1 MTSNSAVRA
10 CATISATYVT
20 LLWIALGSNV
30 HGADF
35 DEAKNAF
42 YSGEYA
48 KCAEIT
54 QEQVDKGIWNDFWA
68 RQLIQCHL
76 TTGKYEAAVEVFESV
91 AEKFGKRSIPLRL
104 LAAEA
109 YRLTGKAEV
118 GQRLRDEIPELVSN
132 APWRY
137 SDRAN
142 LLAVGRYFLSEGE
155 DARYILESCYDQ
167 ILKSD
172 SEFAEAHIAIAE
184 LALDKSDYQEAVKSL
199 EISLRS
205 LPNDPYISYL
215 LAKAWAPSDGD
226 KATAYLKAALDLNPK
241 HTMSLLLNAE
251 EMIDG
256 ERYSEAK
263 EVLAAVL
270 EINSTLPEAWAL
282 KAAIAHLEG
291 KYAKE
296 GEFRTQAL
304 STWNTNPKVDFKIG
318 QVLSKHYRFQESIK
332 YQQRSLQ
339 LDPSFRPAKFQLAQD
354 LLRNGQDAQGWE
366 LVNEVATSDKY
377 NVVAYNLRT
386 LNERLATFT
395 TLETDDFIVRMD
407 AEEAEIY
414 GARVLELLTEA
425 KQTLCEK
432 YAVELSQP
440 TTVEIFPQQSDFAIR
455 TFGLP
460 GGAGFLGV
468 CFGPLV
474 TANSPASQGESPS
487 NWESVL
493 WHEFCHVVTLQK
505 TNNRMPRWLSEGIS
519 VAEELERD
527 GSWGQRMDPQYK
539 SMLMGEDFTPL
550 SELSSAFLRPKS
562 PLHLQFAYFESCLA
576 VQYLIETHSLPSLLK
591 VLDDLGM
598 GMAMNDAIEL
608 RIGDLATIDEDF
620 RAFATKRADD
630 FFPETSFSSEGI
642 PKNASPEQLDEW
654 AKEHPRNYVAQIA
667 LARALIQGKKLQAAT
682 PVVRRLLELYPE
694 DVTPGG
700 SLELAATLAKSNE
713 DSEQERQYLRQITQY
728 SADNLLALQR
738 LIELDREEEKWEMLA
753 EDAKRYL
760 AVQPLVPL
768 PHEALVEASTQ
779 LDRPRN
785 MLNSL
790 TALLKM
796 DPLDPAGVR
805 FQLARALFETGD
817 TTEARIQCLYAL
829 EFAPRYRDAQKLLV
843 EIHRIR
849 TDVEETDTEENIPQ
863 PESQAPQPS
872 ASSNEAE
879 PTSKLSQPK
888 SSSSEDTFRT

>member
-1 MTSNSAVRA
+1 MARVPFVRDSRLRLSGCGCSSADKLRNRLSQISTGSWAVRFFVA
-10 CATISATYVT
+10 ISFVCAT
-20 LLWIALGSNV
+20 ALVNGLGHNT
-30 HGADF
+30 HAADF
-35 DEAKNAF
+35 DEAKNAY
-42 YSGEYA
+42 YSGEYT
-48 KCAEIT
+48 KCAELT

-91 AEKFGKRSIPLRL
+91 AEKFGRRSIPLRL

-109 YRLTGKAEV
+109 YRFSGQAAV
-118 GQRLRDEIPELVSN
+118 GQRLRDEIPDLVSN

-172 SEFAEAHIAIAE
+172 PEFAEAHIAIAE

-199 EISLRS
+199 EIALRS

-241 HTMSLLLNAE
+241 HPMSLLLSAE

-256 ERYSEAK
+256 ERYEEAK
-263 EVLAAVL
+263 GVIAAVL
-270 EINSTLPEAWAL
+270 KVNPKLPEAWAM

-291 KYAKE
+291 EYAKE
-296 GEFRTQAL
+296 GEFRTEAL
-304 STWNTNPKVDFKIG
+304 STWNTNPNVDFKIG
-318 QVLSKHYRFQESIK
+318 QILSKHYRFQESIK
-332 YQQRSLQ
+332 YQQRSLK
-339 LDPSFRPAKFQLAQD
+339 LDPSYRPAKFQLAQD
-354 LLRNGQDAQGWE
+354 LLRSGQDAEGWE
-366 LVNEVATSDKY
+366 LVNDVATADKY

-386 LNERLATFT
+386 LNERLSTFT

-407 AEEAEIY
+407 SEEAEIY
-414 GARVLELLTEA
+414 GTRVLELLTEA
-425 KQTLCEK
+425 KQILCEK

-440 TTVEIFPQQSDFAIR
+440 TTIEIFPQQSDFAIR

-505 TNNRMPRWLSEGIS
+505 TKNRMPRWLSEGIS

-527 GSWGQRMDPQYK
+527 RSWGQRMDPQYK
-539 SMLMGEDFTPL
+539 SMLLGDDFTPL

-576 VQYLIETHSLPSLLK
+576 VQYLIETHGLPSLLR

-598 GMAMNDAIEL
+598 GMAMNEAIEL
-608 RIGDLATIDEDF
+608 RIGDLATIDKDF
-620 RAFATKRADD
+620 HAFVIKRAED
-630 FFPETSFSSEGI
+630 FFPETDFSPEGI
-642 PKNASPEQLDEW
+642 PKNATPEQLVAW
-654 AKEHPRNYVAQIA
+654 AKAHPSSYVGQLT
-667 LARALIQGKKLQAAT
+667 LARGLIQSKNLEAAA
-682 PVVRRLLELYPE
+682 PVVKRLLELYPE
-694 DVTPGG
+694 DVTAGG
-700 SLELAATLAKSNE
+700 SLDLAARLARSSG
-713 DSEQERQYLRQITQY
+713 DAERERTYLRQITQY
-728 SADNLLALQR
+728 SADNLAALQR
-738 LIELDREEEKWEMLA
+738 LIELDQQEKKWELLA
-753 EDAKRYL
+753 QDAKLYL

-768 PHEALVEASTQ
+768 PHEALVEAATQ
-779 LDRPRN
+779 LNRPAS

-790 TALLKM
+790 AALLKM
-796 DPLDPAGVR
+796 DPLDPSGLR
-805 FQLARALFETGD
+805 YQLAKAHFATGNIE
-817 TTEARIQCLYAL
+817 EARIQCLYAL
-829 EFAPRYRDAQKLLV
+829 EYAPRYRDAQKLLV
-843 EIHRIR
+843 EIHRSR
-849 TDVEETDTEENIPQ
+849 TGSESLDTQ
-863 PESQAPQPS
+863 
-872 ASSNEAE
+872 
-879 PTSKLSQPK
+879 T
-888 SSSSEDTFRT
+888 EDIGI